1 MRHFQP
7 LQCLD
12 PRRTCPALCCWNR
25 ASRRFWSS
33 HRNPT
38 TRQPRRS
45 SGTIATGLGLT
56 FAAVLHL
63 RQEGESMEIDEGVCG
78 LCTEPIDESEEVV
91 RVDGACVHRRCYER
105 ETGHDYRGLAQ
116 ERK

>member
-1 MRHFQP
+1 
-7 LQCLD
+7 
-12 PRRTCPALCCWNR
+12 
-25 ASRRFWSS
+25 
-33 HRNPT
+33 
-38 TRQPRRS
+38 
-45 SGTIATGLGLT
+45 
-56 FAAVLHL
+56 
-63 RQEGESMEIDEGVCG
+63 MEIDEGVCG